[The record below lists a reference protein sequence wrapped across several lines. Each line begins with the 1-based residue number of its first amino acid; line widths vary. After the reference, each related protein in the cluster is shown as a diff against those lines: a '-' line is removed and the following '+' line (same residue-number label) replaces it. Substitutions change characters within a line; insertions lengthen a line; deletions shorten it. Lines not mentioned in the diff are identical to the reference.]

1 MHHPLPRVRARQI
14 SDADLGAVVDL
25 LTRGFAPRRTR
36 QYWQQGLDRMAMRP
50 PLEGVP
56 RFGYLMESAGVPVG
70 AILLIH
76 SAVRSGTTW
85 SIRCNVSSWYVE
97 PAFRGQAP
105 LLISQAL
112 KRRDVT
118 YVNMSPARHT
128 LPIIEAQGYTRYGN
142 GQFFALLMPSP
153 FAKRRKTIVAVDKI
167 AAPESV
173 PGDLAPHER
182 DLLTDHASFGCIS
195 LYGRKNGTTYP
206 FVFVPRVL
214 KHLVPCAQL
223 IYCRSIDDLVE
234 FAGPIGTF
242 LAARGRNLVLIDA
255 NGPIHGLMGKYV
267 AGVAPKYFRGP
278 VVPRLGDLAYTEA
291 ALFGM

>member
-14 SDADLGAVVDL
+14 GDSDIEAVADL

-36 QYWQQGLDRMAMRP
+36 QYWQRGFDRMAARP
-50 PLEGVP
+50 PLEGTP
-56 RFGYLMESAGVPVG
+56 KFGYLMERAGVPVG

-76 SAVRSGTTW
+76 ATARTGTGW

-128 LPIIEAQGYTRYGN
+128 RPIVEAQGFTRYSN
-142 GQFFALLMPSP
+142 GQFFTLLMPSP
-153 FAKRRKTIVAVDKI
+153 FAKTRQTIVMPDATPQGEF
-167 AAPESV
+167 AP
-173 PGDLAPHER
+173 DDR
-182 DLLTDHASFGCIS
+182 DLLVDHAGFGCIS
-195 LYGRKNGTTYP
+195 FWCQKDGRAYP
-206 FVFVPRVL
+206 FVFVPRIL
-214 KHLVPCAQL
+214 KRMVPCVQL
-223 IYCRSIDDLVE
+223 IYCRSVDDLAE
-234 FAGPIGTF
+234 FSGPIGTF
-242 LAARGRNLVLIDA
+242 LTARGRNLVLIDA
-255 NGPIHGLMGKYV
+255 NGPIRGLVGKYV
-267 AGVAPKYFRGP
+267 AGLAPKYFRGP
-278 VVPRLGDLAYTEA
+278 AAPRLGDLAYTEA